1 MACKSRYRL
10 LKLPWCKR
18 SLIIK
23 PELFQQFPIRYG
35 KLPFRSQW
43 IFIVQ
48 LSFKVTLKEII
59 GEADSMT
66 KTLYAAAHVARILKI
81 FKTCQAHSSIWAFN
95 ASQVP
100 VLYSFH
106 RVAFFLMKL
115 RIILLTL
122 CTAIRHTHASTMNAK
137 WLNLKAVLTLSNNLH
152 VFIIF
157 G

>member
-1 MACKSRYRL
+1 
-10 LKLPWCKR
+10 
-18 SLIIK
+18 
-23 PELFQQFPIRYG
+23 
-35 KLPFRSQW
+35 
-43 IFIVQ
+43 
-48 LSFKVTLKEII
+48 VTLKEII

-81 FKTCQAHSSIWAFN
+81 FKTSQTHSSIWAFD

-106 RVAFFLMKL
+106 RVAFFLMKF

-122 CTAIRHTHASTMNAK
+122 CAAIGHTHASTMNAK
-137 WLNLKAVLTLSNNLH
+137 WLYLKAVLALCNNLH